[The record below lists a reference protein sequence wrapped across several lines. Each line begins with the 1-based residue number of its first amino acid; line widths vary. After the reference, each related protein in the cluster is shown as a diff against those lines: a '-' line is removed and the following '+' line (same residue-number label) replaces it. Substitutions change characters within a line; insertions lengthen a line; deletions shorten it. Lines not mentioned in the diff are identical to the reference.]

1 MIEKEM
7 SKEYY
12 KQLIEKYLS
21 GSISSDEYRDL
32 SEWIEQDRELNHW
45 WERKF
50 IETEGLLDFKTSEKM
65 FTKIRHKTFRYEVTD
80 KKQLEQNTFNKNKIV
95 LNLIKWVAIICIP
108 IGICFSYLLIND
120 FVNKEQ
126 VPLIVKTERGEKS
139 TIILPDGTNV
149 ILNSSS
155 RLKYSND
162 YGKKNRS
169 VDLEGEAYFDVT
181 RDTKKEFIVHTNNLD
196 IKVIGTSFN
205 ISSYTDTKDI
215 TIVLLK
221 GKVKIQSAELS
232 YIMSPGE
239 KIKYNKNTKKIIKE
253 DVFPTDYIT
262 WTKGDLYFEKE
273 SLENIIKTIS
283 RVYNVDVQYN
293 AMDVKDVVFSGTIP
307 KCEIKDAMNMITSA
321 SSFTYQMT
329 DSIIRLKKK

>member
-65 FTKIRHKTFRYEVTD
+65 YTKMRHPTFSYEVTD
-80 KKQLEQNTFNKNKIV
+80 KKQLEQKTFNKNKID

>member
-239 KIKYNKNTKKIIKE
+239 KINYNKNTKKIIKE

>member
-1 MIEKEM
+1 M

-65 FTKIRHKTFRYEVTD
+65 FTKIRHKTFRYEVAD

-108 IGICFSYLLIND
+108 IGVCFSYLFIND
-120 FVNKEQ
+120 FVNKEE

-155 RLKYSND
+155 RLKYSNN
-162 YGKKNRS
+162 YGEKNRS
-169 VDLEGEAYFDVT
+169 IDLEGEAYFDVT

-239 KIKYNKNTKKIIKE
+239 KIKYNKNTKKITKE

>member
-1 MIEKEM
+1 M
-7 SKEYY
+7 
-12 KQLIEKYLS
+12 
-21 GSISSDEYRDL
+21 
-32 SEWIEQDRELNHW
+32 
-45 WERKF
+45 
-50 IETEGLLDFKTSEKM
+50 
-65 FTKIRHKTFRYEVTD
+65 
-80 KKQLEQNTFNKNKIV
+80 
-95 LNLIKWVAIICIP
+95 
-108 IGICFSYLLIND
+108 
-120 FVNKEQ
+120 
-126 VPLIVKTERGEKS
+126 
-139 TIILPDGTNV
+139 
-149 ILNSSS
+149 
-155 RLKYSND
+155 
-162 YGKKNRS
+162 
-169 VDLEGEAYFDVT
+169 
-181 RDTKKEFIVHTNNLD
+181 
-196 IKVIGTSFN
+196 IGTSFN